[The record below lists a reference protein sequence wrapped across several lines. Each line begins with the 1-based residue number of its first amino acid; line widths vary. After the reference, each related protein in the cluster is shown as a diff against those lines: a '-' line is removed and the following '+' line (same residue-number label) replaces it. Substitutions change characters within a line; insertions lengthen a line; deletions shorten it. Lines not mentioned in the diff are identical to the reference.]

1 MLRGTTSVVKT
12 AMIVHPTQSK
22 RFVVSIHVREHH
34 AKSEC
39 DKCANDPADRYY
51 LQPSTETSTEP
62 LVTTSK
68 WVDTWGS
75 SH

>member
-12 AMIVHPTQSK
+12 AMIVHPTQIK
-22 RFVVSIHVREHH
+22 RLVVSIHVRERH
-34 AKSEC
+34 AKSKC
-39 DKCANDPADRYY
+39 DKSANDPADRYY

-62 LVTTSK
+62 LVTTSR
-68 WVDTWGS
+68 WFNTWGS